1 MSIIEMESNVV
12 WSERF
17 TLNLPPEISRDKSEL
32 DYLRR
37 TNMEAWEAAPKP
49 RLMPAIVRK
58 LRPIIIVQPVFVAWA
73 AEYFGSP
80 ITTMEIPDDE
90 ICERDAHTHEELRRD
105 SGVEMEDDEEM
116 EIEVQNPNN
125 LAGDCHCR
133 RDSGISMGDE
143 DEQPYR
149 NQDLVEIC
157 CCDGSQHSEDALFFE
172 DDIDRALPID
182 EAMIGLAV

>member
-1 MSIIEMESNVV
+1 MESNVV

-17 TLNLPPEISRDKSEL
+17 TLNLPPEISQDKSEL
-32 DYLRR
+32 DYLQR
-37 TNMEAWEAAPKP
+37 TNKEAWEAAPKP
-49 RLMPAIVRK
+49 RLMPAIAQK

-80 ITTMEIPDDE
+80 ITAKEIPGE
-90 ICERDAHTHEELRRD
+90 ETCERDVHTLEESRRD

-116 EIEVQNPNN
+116 EIETQSPNKST
-125 LAGDCHCR
+125 GDCHCR

-143 DEQPYR
+143 DERPYR
-149 NQDLVEIC
+149 NQDLAEIC
-157 CCDGSQHSEDALFFE
+157 CCDGIQHNEDALFFE
-172 DDIDRALPID
+172 SDIESVVPID